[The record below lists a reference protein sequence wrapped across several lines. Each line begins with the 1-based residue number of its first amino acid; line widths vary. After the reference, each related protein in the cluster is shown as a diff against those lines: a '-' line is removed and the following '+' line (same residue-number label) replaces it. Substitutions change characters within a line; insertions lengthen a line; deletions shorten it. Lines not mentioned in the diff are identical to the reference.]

1 VAGGTACFLRDDVV
15 ARQVVNWWREA
26 ECAVRAN
33 RLPRA
38 RRFLRW
44 ILVCCPGDEEA
55 WLWLARLASS
65 HRAKL
70 AYLRQ
75 AHAFHP
81 NSTRVQAV
89 LRQARKE
96 QLESAVGDLKH
107 GHSLLRCLPDQR
119 NISWGDM
126 PYQDN
131 GRGRGRV
138 PGKGGNGRFPV
149 PPNESAPRLSSVSVP
164 SRGKAS

>member
-1 VAGGTACFLRDDVV
+1 MAVGTAHVPRDSVV
-15 ARQVVNWWREA
+15 ARQVANWWHEA
-26 ECAVRAN
+26 EAAVRAN

-44 ILVCCPGDEEA
+44 ILACYPEDEEA

-65 HRAKL
+65 HGAKL

-81 NSTRVQAV
+81 NSTRVQGL
-89 LRQARKE
+89 LRKARSE
-96 QLESAVGDLKH
+96 QLASGVGDLKR
-107 GHSLLRCLPDQR
+107 GGFLLRCLPDQR
-119 NISWGDM
+119 HIPRVDSPHQHN
-126 PYQDN
+126 
-131 GRGRGRV
+131 GRGRV
-138 PGKGGNGRFPV
+138 PGNGGNGRFSI
-149 PPNESAPRLSSVSVP
+149 PPDQRILRFSSASVP